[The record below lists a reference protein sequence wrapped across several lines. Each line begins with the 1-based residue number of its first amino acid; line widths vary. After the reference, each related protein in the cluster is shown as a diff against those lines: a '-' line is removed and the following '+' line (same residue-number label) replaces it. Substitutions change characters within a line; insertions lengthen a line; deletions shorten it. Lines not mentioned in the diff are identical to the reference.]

1 MRLSEIKSIDELKK
15 EVRLTVTAIS
25 YDECVATSVRTL
37 MELMLWS
44 ALAYVYM
51 FKLKNNTAYPEYQ
64 PSWNSAVR
72 DLRSILSRNDFW
84 PNKDYKM
91 KFEDKKRHVPKHL
104 RGTNV
109 LENAMVFFYEETKE
123 YLETLY
129 GDDWYERCED
139 DSFEIQVIRAG
150 CDVAWTLVDQ
160 ELIPADGL
168 IADSLR
174 VAIYNLSEYI
184 GEQDQL

>member
-1 MRLSEIKSIDELKK
+1 MRLSEIKSIDELQK

-25 YDECVATSVRTL
+25 YDECVATSVRKL
-37 MELMLWS
+37 MELMLLVT
-44 ALAYVYM
+44 LAYNYM
-51 FKLKNNTAYPEYQ
+51 FKLRNELADQ
-64 PSWNSAVR
+64 PSWKSAVG
-72 DLRSILSRNDFW
+72 DLKAILSRNDFW

-129 GDDWYERCED
+129 GDDWYKRSEND
-139 DSFEIQVIRAG
+139 TIEIQVIRAG

-174 VAIYNLSEYI
+174 VAIYNLWEYVR
-184 GEQDQL
+184 EQEQL

>member
-15 EVRLTVTAIS
+15 EVRLTVNAIS

-37 MELMLWS
+37 MELMLLGT
-44 ALAYVYM
+44 LAYDYM
-51 FKLKNNTAYPEYQ
+51 IKLKNNTAVQ
-64 PSWNSAVR
+64 PSWDRAVGK
-72 DLRSILSRNDFW
+72 LRSILSRNDSW
-84 PNKDYKM
+84 PNTDYKM
-91 KFEDKKRHVPKHL
+91 KFEDKKRLVPKHL

-109 LENAMVFFYEETKE
+109 LENAMVIFCDETRE
-123 YLETLY
+123 YLVTLC
-129 GDDWYERCED
+129 GDEWYKRSEND
-139 DSFEIQVIRAG
+139 TFEIQVIRAG

-174 VAIYNLSEYI
+174 VAIYNLSEYV
-184 GEQDQL
+184 GKQDQL